1 MLAPSADP
9 PVPLLDLPLGL
20 VAVPAAAASYVLENA
35 CLIGLRRSAILV
47 GESTRK
53 NSPNDR
59 YFMVGAPVEKC
70 WISDATNPIV
80 ARAYRLPMGSVATV
94 ATFWGPSSLDVTV
107 MKLPLP
113 AGLCDQ
119 CERV

>member
-80 ARAYRLPMGSVATV
+80 ARAYMAYGISGDSGNIL
-94 ATFWGPSSLDVTV
+94 GPFSARCHGNEAAA
-107 MKLPLP
+107 
-113 AGLCDQ
+113 AGRAL
-119 CERV
+119 RSM